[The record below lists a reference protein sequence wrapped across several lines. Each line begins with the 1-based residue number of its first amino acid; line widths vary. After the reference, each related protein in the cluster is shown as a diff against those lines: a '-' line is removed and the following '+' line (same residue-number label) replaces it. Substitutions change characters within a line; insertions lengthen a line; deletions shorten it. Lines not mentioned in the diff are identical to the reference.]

1 MSDIGEKDIFRRVF
15 ERSARAAAV
24 VDRDGCIHLSNSGF
38 QRMIP
43 GSLLPQSILEIL
55 KMRRT
60 FQISAEQEH
69 ARFLIIDPGTG
80 RNQPATLTHLS
91 GEPGGKNFFLLEFHS
106 HFEETRL
113 EEALQESEQRFCQLQ
128 QNLPVGIYRANRDGD
143 LETVND
149 TLLRMTGYDSF
160 SELQMAEL
168 GDVWADVRERDNL
181 IRRLRE
187 EGAVLGYT
195 VHLKRQDGSEFI
207 GSFDA
212 RGNFDKEGNLV
223 YFDTIVQDITE
234 KVRAQEELERLAT
247 SDSLTGL
254 ANRQHLMKR
263 LEYEL
268 KRAER
273 YDTPLT
279 LLMIDLDN
287 FKQINDTRGHQAG
300 DVVLRG
306 FAGLV
311 GRILREIDHAGR
323 YGGEEF
329 CVVLPETDLEG
340 GIVIAERIRESV
352 ENHAF
357 SGPGEVSFHVT
368 CSIGVVHAESADMD
382 ELISTADRRL
392 YEAKRS
398 GRNRVVPNRVEELKS

>member
-1 MSDIGEKDIFRRVF
+1 MSDIGKKNIFRRVF
-15 ERSARAAAV
+15 ERSVRAAAV
-24 VDRDGCIHLSNSGF
+24 VDRDGRIHLSNSGF

-43 GSLLPQSILEIL
+43 GSRLPQSILEIL

-60 FQISAEQEH
+60 FQVSAEQEH

-80 RNQPATLTHLS
+80 RNQPATLTQLP
-91 GEPGGKNFFLLEFHS
+91 GEPGGENLFLLEFHS

-160 SELQMAEL
+160 SQLQMAEL
-168 GDVWADVRERDNL
+168 EDVWADVRERDNL

-195 VHLKRQDGSEFI
+195 VHLKRKDGGEFI

-212 RGNFDKEGNLV
+212 RGKFDKEGKLV

-234 KVRAQEELERLAT
+234 KVRAQKELERLAT

-254 ANRQHLMKR
+254 ANRQHLMAK

-279 LLMIDLDN
+279 LLMIDLDY

-300 DVVLRG
+300 DAVLRD

-311 GRILREIDHAGR
+311 GQNLREIDHAGR

-329 CVVLPETDLEG
+329 CVVLPETDLAG
-340 GIVIAERIRESV
+340 GIIIAERIRGSV
-352 ENHAF
+352 ENHVF
-357 SGPGEVSFHVT
+357 SGREEASFHVT
-368 CSIGVVHAESADMD
+368 CSIGVVHADSADMD

-392 YEAKRS
+392 YEAKRT
-398 GRNRVVPNRVEELKS
+398 GRNRVVPYRVEKLES